1 MLDLKNDKGP
11 EKVFIFYSFL
21 ILDDECNNLTVFDKS
36 SLRSTFVKTYRR
48 LKRSHVH
55 LDKKLFKKTFVD
67 DLTRSYLYIKN
78 KYFETKQGK

>member
-11 EKVFIFYSFL
+11 EEVFIFYSFL
-21 ILDDECNNLTVFDKS
+21 ILDDECKNLTVFDKS
-36 SLRSTFVKTYRR
+36 SLRFTFVKAYRSF
-48 LKRSHVH
+48 KKSHVH

-78 KYFETKQGK
+78 KEIYYV